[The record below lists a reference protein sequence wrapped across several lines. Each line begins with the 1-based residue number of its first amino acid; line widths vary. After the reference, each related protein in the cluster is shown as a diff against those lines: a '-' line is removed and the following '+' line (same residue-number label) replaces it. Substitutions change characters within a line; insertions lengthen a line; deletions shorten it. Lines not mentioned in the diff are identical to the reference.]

1 MARGDII
8 SFELEPDGKK
18 ELLNYTF
25 AGSSLSYY
33 IELGYQIGGTGSVIS
48 TAQQNINS
56 VRTLSDGTSGVSFG
70 GFVMNDPLPAN
81 AYVTQVIIGYGT
93 TNDLIR
99 IELTGGDR
107 IIFTEEAL
115 LFIEKIEIG
124 AVGY

>member
-8 SFELEPDGKK
+8 SFELDPDGKK

-33 IELGYQIGGTGSVIS
+33 IQLGYQIGGTGSVIL

-56 VRTLSDGTSGVSFG
+56 FRTLSDGTAGISFG
-70 GFVMNDPLPAN
+70 GFVMNDPLPIN